1 MQSTDSPFVTS
12 EQVLELLQRFAQNLP
27 TRAELTQFA
36 TREDILNLRQV
47 ILATAEENPGTMATS
62 AAPTE
67 KQLFLQRLRAQI
79 TENERAIESLF
90 RELASNKTILTEL
103 KGEIKNLQTEIVLTQ
118 KTILELRQQLQAV
131 NATITSNQQELM
143 EMLHNVDA
151 NTRVIGKLA
160 VVTTELNNQMQEL
173 VKNTDIASFRSEMI
187 QRFDNLIQRFEIY
200 DHEQISLKAGLKRME
215 KIQKEEFNR
224 NDLQDTT
231 LQKHQEKME
240 QLEQRL
246 REAVG

>member
-1 MQSTDSPFVTS
+1 MQSTDSQYVTS
-12 EQVLELLQRFAQNLP
+12 EQVLELLQTFAQNLP

-47 ILATAEENPGTMATS
+47 ILATVAENPGTI

-67 KQLFLQRLRAQI
+67 KQLFLQRLRTQI

-103 KGEIKNLQTEIVLTQ
+103 KAEIKNLATDLVSTQ

-131 NATITSNQQELM
+131 NTTITSNQQELT

-151 NTRVIGKLA
+151 NTRVLGKLA
-160 VVTTELNNQMQEL
+160 LVTNELNNQMQEL
-173 VKNTDIASFRSEMI
+173 AKNTDIAAFRSEMI
-187 QRFDNLIQRFEIY
+187 QRFDNLMQRFEIY

-224 NDLQDTT
+224 NDLQDAA
-231 LQKHQEKME
+231 LQNQQEKMA
-240 QLEQRL
+240 QFEQRL